1 MSRIGMAPATTH
13 RLLLEDKVMEG
24 QILVPLS
31 GSDRIEVFLP
41 YVERIAQPGMKVVF
55 LVHLGLSR
63 FKELTD
69 SLLAIHTGIQP
80 AFLPGQ
86 SEEGIVEDV
95 RRSAQQR
102 VISACE
108 VLRTRG
114 VTVDVNIYSGRLRRV
129 VKDYLEKEDVHLVIM
144 RPNMDRLTACLHKI
158 GSLLRF
164 FKPTTVPP
172 VRLLHPS
179 SIAGR

>member
-1 MSRIGMAPATTH
+1 MTP
-13 RLLLEDKVMEG
+13 G
-24 QILVPLS
+24 QIIVPLK
-31 GSDRIEVFLP
+31 GSDRVEQFLP
-41 YVERIAQPGMKVVF
+41 YIVQVAQPGMKVVF
-55 LVHLGLSR
+55 LVNFGMSR

-69 SLLAIHTGIQP
+69 PLLAIHTGIQP

-95 RRSAQQR
+95 RHSAQQR

-129 VKDYLEKEDVHLVIM
+129 VKDYLEKEDVHLVMM
-144 RPNMDRLTACLHKI
+144 RPNLDRMAGYLCKI
-158 GSLLRF
+158 GSVCRS
-164 FKPTTVPP
+164 FKPATVPR
-172 VRLLHPS
+172 VLLLHS
-179 SIAGR
+179 KQHSGEIRI